1 MDLVEYFINHIGDK
15 ENAFY
20 LEFAENFTDELHDF
34 ELPVKDQLEIIEEW
48 RTLLY
53 PSNPKSKQLEAENCL
68 KFVLYS
74 FWLYNNGYNI
84 EGHSNLLSR
93 IKHPRQISDG
103 EFYNATES
111 KFGRDER
118 GSVNWSSRRKY
129 INELEFKTVDVV
141 SDFIDSDLN
150 TLINSISTSNDDFCN
165 KRSDDKLAHI
175 KNVLENI
182 MKPTRSGSYIDV
194 PFSELTN
201 GYITEESVRDF
212 GNELQVFRHARP
224 DSILKR
230 QEYSEDQKNSL
241 ISYGIAVATI
251 AYNYVNQN

>member
-1 MDLVEYFINHIGDK
+1 MELVEYFINHIEDT
-15 ENAFY
+15 ENKFY
-20 LEFAENFTDELHDF
+20 LELAENLTDELHDF

-53 PSNPKSKQLEAENCL
+53 PKNPESEKLETENCL

-84 EGHSNLLSR
+84 EGHPNLLRR

-103 EFYNATES
+103 ELYNATES

-118 GSVNWSSRRKY
+118 GRVTWSNRRKY
-129 INELEFKTVDVV
+129 INDLEFKTVGVV

-150 TLINSISTSNDDFCN
+150 TLINSISTSNDDFCH
-165 KRSDDKLAHI
+165 KKSDDKLAHI

-182 MKPTRSGSYIDV
+182 MKQTKKGRYIDV

-201 GYITEESVRDF
+201 GYITEESVREF

-230 QEYSEDQKNSL
+230 QEYSEDQKTAL

-251 AYNYVNQN
+251 AYNYVKQT